1 MKIVQLSINTLSY
14 VKRLNNFSNFS
25 NACDAYK
32 ILTKNTCYIWCIV
45 IQN

>member
-14 VKRLNNFSNFS
+14 VKRLNNFS

>member
-14 VKRLNNFSNFS
+14 VKRLKKIS
-25 NACDAYK
+25 NACDPYK